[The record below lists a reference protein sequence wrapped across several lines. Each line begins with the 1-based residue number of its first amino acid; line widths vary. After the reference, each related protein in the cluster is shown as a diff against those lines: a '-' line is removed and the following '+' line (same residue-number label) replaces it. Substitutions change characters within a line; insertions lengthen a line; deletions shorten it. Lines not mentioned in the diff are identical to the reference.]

1 MAAGLPNSMSFAAY
15 LLTAL
20 AMLLVI
26 EGLLYALFTE
36 QMRKLLAGALMMP
49 PNQLRNAGI
58 AMAGM
63 GFIIVWCLEIL

>member
-1 MAAGLPNSMSFAAY
+1 MAAGQPNSMSFAAY

-58 AMAGM
+58 AMAAI
-63 GFIIVWCLEIL
+63 GFMIVWCLEIL